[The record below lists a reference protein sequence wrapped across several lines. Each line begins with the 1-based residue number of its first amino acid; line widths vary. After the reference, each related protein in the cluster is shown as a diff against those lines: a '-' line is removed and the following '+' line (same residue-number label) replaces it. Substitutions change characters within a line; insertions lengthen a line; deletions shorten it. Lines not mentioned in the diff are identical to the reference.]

1 MPSLRHSYTVTVP
14 EEPAAFPLDKPELR
28 RKSQRFSRSVLVSTF
43 MGLIINQAKN
53 KSPQGLVGLRNLGN
67 TCFMNSILQCLS
79 NTSELRDYCL
89 RNVHRLD
96 VNNRTNAAL
105 MEEFAKLTQS
115 LWTSVNIEAI
125 SPSDFRSEIQRVAP
139 KFVGCNQQDA
149 QEFLRSLLDGLHNE
163 VNRVT
168 VRPRSSGANASFLPL
183 TLCFDH
189 KLFWFG
195 RFWYEEKSKRMWNL
209 YLAREDSKVVDLF
222 VGQLKS
228 SLTCTVCG
236 FRSTMFDP
244 FWDLSIP
251 IAQERP
257 GEVTLKDCL
266 RLFTKEDVLD
276 GEEKP
281 TCNKC
286 KARRKCT
293 KRFSI
298 QKFPQILVIH
308 LKRFSDSNSRSSKL
322 STFVNFPLKELDLRE
337 FSADNGEHPVYNL
350 YAVSNHTGNT
360 LGGHYTAYCRN
371 PALGEWY
378 SYNDSRVSPISSGQV
393 RTSNAYVLF
402 YELAPSSHSK
412 YQTCRL

>member
-28 RKSQRFSRSVLVSTF
+28 RKSPSLSRSKLVSTF

-79 NTSELRDYCL
+79 NTPELRDYCL
-89 RNVHRLD
+89 RNVHRTDL
-96 VNNRTNAAL
+96 NNNNCTTNAAL

-115 LWTSVNIEAI
+115 LWTSVNNEVI
-125 SPSDFRSEIQRVAP
+125 SPSDFRSQIQRFAP

-149 QEFLRSLLDGLHNE
+149 QEFLRFLLDGLHNE

-168 VRPRSSGANASFLPL
+168 VRPKVSVED
-183 TLCFDH
+183 FDH
-189 KLFWFG
+189 LSDD
-195 RFWYEEKSKRMWNL
+195 EKGKRMWNM
-209 YLAREDSKVVDLF
+209 YLEREDSKVVDLF

-228 SLTCTVCG
+228 SVTCTFCG
-236 FRSTMFDP
+236 FRSTVFDP

-251 IAQERP
+251 VAQKSS
-257 GEVTLKDCL
+257 GEVSLKDCL

-276 GEEKP
+276 GEERP
-281 TCNKC
+281 TCNRC
-286 KARRKCT
+286 KTRRKCT

-298 QKFPQILVIH
+298 QKFPQILVLH
-308 LKRFSDSNSRSSKL
+308 LKRFSDSSIRTSKL
-322 STFVNFPLKELDLRE
+322 STYVNFPLKELELRE
-337 FSADNGEHPVYNL
+337 FASECSERAVYNL
-350 YAVSNHTGNT
+350 YAVSNHSGNA
-360 LGGHYTAYCRN
+360 LGGHYTAYCKN

-378 SYNDSRVSPISSGQV
+378 SYNDSRVSPVSSSQV
-393 RTSNAYVLF
+393 RSSNAYVLF
-402 YELAPSSHSK
+402 YELAPSPHSK

>member
-1 MPSLRHSYTVTVP
+1 MIAVCHPSWCRTVFNSAAMPSLRHSYTVTVP
-14 EEPAAFPLDKPELR
+14 EEPAAFPVDKADLR
-28 RKSQRFSRSVLVSTF
+28 RKSPALSRSMLVSTF

-79 NTSELRDYCL
+79 NTPDLRDYCL
-89 RNVHRLD
+89 RNVHRSDL
-96 VNNRTNAAL
+96 NNNCRSNAAL

-115 LWTSVNIEAI
+115 LWTSVKDEAI
-125 SPSDFRSEIQRVAP
+125 SPSDFKSQIQRYAP

-149 QEFLRSLLDGLHNE
+149 QEFLRFLLDGLHNE

-168 VRPRSSGANASFLPL
+168 VRPKMSVED
-183 TLCFDH
+183 FDH
-189 KLFWFG
+189 LSD
-195 RFWYEEKSKRMWNL
+195 EEKGKRMWNM
-209 YLAREDSKVVDLF
+209 YLEREDSKVVDLF

-236 FRSTMFDP
+236 FRSTVFDP

-251 IAQERP
+251 IAQKNS

-276 GEEKP
+276 GEERP
-281 TCNKC
+281 TCNRC

-298 QKFPQILVIH
+298 QKFPQILVLPFLRLKHPIQQTLH
-308 LKRFSDSNSRSSKL
+308 LCQLPSQRAGPAGVYFRERRACRVQPVCSVQSLGKRSGRALHSLLQEPGAGRVVQL
-322 STFVNFPLKELDLRE
+322 QRLQ
-337 FSADNGEHPVYNL
+337 GEPDVF
-350 YAVSNHTGNT
+350 
-360 LGGHYTAYCRN
+360 
-371 PALGEWY
+371 
-378 SYNDSRVSPISSGQV
+378 Q
-393 RTSNAYVLF
+393 
-402 YELAPSSHSK
+402 PSS
-412 YQTCRL
+412 QQQCLCPLLRAGRLPSQ

>member
-1 MPSLRHSYTVTVP
+1 MPSLRHSYTVTAA
-14 EEPAAFPLDKPELR
+14 EEPASLPGSERANLR
-28 RKSQRFSRSVLVSTF
+28 RKSPPLSRTKLVTTF

-89 RNVHRLD
+89 RNVHRSDL
-96 VNNRTNAAL
+96 NNNCTTNAAL

-115 LWTSVNIEAI
+115 LWTSVSSEAV
-125 SPSDFRSEIQRVAP
+125 SPSDFRSQIQRYAP

-149 QEFLRSLLDGLHNE
+149 QEFLRFLLDGLHNE

-168 VRPRSSGANASFLPL
+168 VRSKVSDED
-183 TLCFDH
+183 FDH
-189 KLFWFG
+189 LSDD
-195 RFWYEEKSKRMWNL
+195 EKGKRMWNM
-209 YLAREDSKVVDLF
+209 YLEREDSKVVDLF

-228 SLTCTVCG
+228 SVTCSSCG
-236 FRSTMFDP
+236 FRSTVFDP

-251 IAQERP
+251 VAQKSS
-257 GEVTLKDCL
+257 GEVTLRDCL

-276 GEEKP
+276 GEERP
-281 TCNKC
+281 TCNRC
-286 KARRKCT
+286 KTRRKCT

-298 QKFPQILVIH
+298 QKFPQILVLH
-308 LKRFSDSNSRSSKL
+308 LKRFSDSNLRTSKL
-322 STFVNFPLKELDLRE
+322 STYVNFPLKELDLRE
-337 FSADNGEHPVYNL
+337 FSSDGGERPVYNL
-350 YAVSNHTGNT
+350 YAVSNHSGNA
-360 LGGHYTAYCRN
+360 LGGHYTAYCKS

-378 SYNDSRVSPISSGQV
+378 NYNDCRVSPVSSSQV
-393 RTSNAYVLF
+393 RSSNAYVLF
-402 YELAPSSHSK
+402 YEMTSTSVTHSK